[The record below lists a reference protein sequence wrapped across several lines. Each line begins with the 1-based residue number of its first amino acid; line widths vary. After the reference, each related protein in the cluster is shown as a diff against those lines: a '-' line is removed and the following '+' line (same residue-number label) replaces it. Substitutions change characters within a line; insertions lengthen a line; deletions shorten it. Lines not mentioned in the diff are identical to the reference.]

1 MGSLVITALVQHVF
15 VLSIIF
21 WILTWGAERLV
32 TKRAHPAKAQF
43 YECGFKSISDLN
55 LQVNLSFSLVCAFLI
70 LYDVEFTFIF
80 PALVNYHLID
90 STTLLVLV
98 IFLAFILAALI
109 YDLGHAAL
117 VTTV

>member
-1 MGSLVITALVQHVF
+1 
-15 VLSIIF
+15 
-21 WILTWGAERLV
+21 
-32 TKRAHPAKAQF
+32 
-43 YECGFKSISDLN
+43 
-55 LQVNLSFSLVCAFLI
+55 
-70 LYDVEFTFIF
+70 VEFTFIF